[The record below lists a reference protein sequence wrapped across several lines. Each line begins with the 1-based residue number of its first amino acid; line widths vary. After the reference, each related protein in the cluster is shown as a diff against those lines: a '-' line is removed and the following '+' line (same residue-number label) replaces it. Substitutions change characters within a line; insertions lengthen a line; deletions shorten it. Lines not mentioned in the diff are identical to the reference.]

1 MAHGRVLILLAWRF
15 ELDRVLGCL
24 HMPHL
29 MAFRWPGELK
39 WDIAFTEAQWP
50 DPFLEGGVLTVL
62 MTS

>member
-1 MAHGRVLILLAWRF
+1 MLAWRF